1 MRSTLWHWFTVL
13 LLICCRLGNGLAAP
27 KPHTIVLGKWQPV
40 SMVPESG
47 AAQPV
52 KIRRLLVDDHVKE
65 YTVGPPHE
73 VTDRLFVIR
82 RAYRQNDSLPD
93 DTKKPP
99 QWIWRLGGWISVD
112 RMTGHI
118 AQLNLPA
125 FDAEVSA
132 ASWYRDYAAYCG
144 SSDDGSKIYMMVS
157 QLGKRKPV
165 VKKEF
170 AGPGCVAPKWERGPS
185 RVTFTAAGE
194 KASFIV
200 RGRGADF
207 QPETSEEEGPQ

>member
-1 MRSTLWHWFTVL
+1 MRSILWRWFTVL
-13 LLICCRLGNGLAAP
+13 LFIGSGLGNGLAAA
-27 KPHTIVLGKWQPV
+27 KPHTVVLGKWRSV
-40 SMVPESG
+40 SIVPESG
-47 AAQPV
+47 ATQQM
-52 KIRRLLVDDHVKE
+52 KIRSLLVDDRVKE
-65 YTVGPPHE
+65 YTVGAPHE

-82 RAYRQNDSLPD
+82 RAYQQNDSLPD
-93 DTKKPP
+93 DATKPP
-99 QWIWRLGGWISVD
+99 QWIWRLGGWISID

-125 FDAEVSA
+125 FDAEISA

-157 QLGKRKPV
+157 QLGKRKPIL
-165 VKKEF
+165 KKEF
-170 AGPGCVAPKWERGPS
+170 AGPGCPAPKWERGPS

-194 KASFIV
+194 KASFVV
-200 RGRGADF
+200 RGRGADP

>member
-1 MRSTLWHWFTVL
+1 MRSYLWRWFTVVL
-13 LLICCRLGNGLAAP
+13 FLCSGLGNGLAAP
-27 KPHTIVLGKWQPV
+27 KSHTIVLGKWQSV

-52 KIRRLLVDDHVKE
+52 KIRRLVVDDRVKE
-65 YTVGPPHE
+65 YTAGPPHD

-82 RAYRQNDSLPD
+82 RVYRQNDSLSD
-93 DTKKPP
+93 DADKP

-125 FDAEVSA
+125 FDAEISA
-132 ASWYRDYAAYCG
+132 ATWYRDYAAYCG

-157 QLGKRKPV
+157 QLGKRKPL

-170 AGPGCVAPKWERGPS
+170 AGPGCAAPKWERGPS

-207 QPETSEEEGPQ
+207 QPETPEEESQP